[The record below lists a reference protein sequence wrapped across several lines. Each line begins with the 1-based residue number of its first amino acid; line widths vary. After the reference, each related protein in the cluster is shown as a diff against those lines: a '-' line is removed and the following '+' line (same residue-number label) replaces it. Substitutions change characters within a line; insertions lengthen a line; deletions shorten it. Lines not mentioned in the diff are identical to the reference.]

1 MLKLYPEFVGPGLL
15 RYLSPGERAQLETVS
30 ESYKYSKGEHVIFD
44 SDSEGILY
52 LIEKGS
58 AEVVV
63 QSDEG
68 EKHVALLREGEII
81 GEIGFLTGRL
91 RTADVITLADAEIRF
106 YEIERLKPLFLER
119 PEICAKFFLSLSQI
133 LGERF
138 ASSMEKFYS

>member
-1 MLKLYPEFVGPGLL
+1 MLKMYPEFVGPSLL
-15 RYLSPGERAQLETVS
+15 RYLSPGERAQIEAVT
-30 ESYKYSKGEHVIFD
+30 ESYKFSKGEHVIFD
-44 SDSEGILY
+44 SDSEAILY
-52 LIEKGS
+52 LIERGS

-106 YEIERLKPLFLER
+106 FELERLKPLFEEH
-119 PEICAKFFLSLSQI
+119 PEIAAKFFVALSQI